1 MADETDNPDIAADR
15 LEAALERI
23 AQAEAAPR
31 APEPTPAPEPSDTA
45 AVAER
50 LDTLIERVR
59 DALDND

>member
-1 MADETDNPDIAADR
+1 MADETDDPDIAAAR

-23 AQAEAAPR
+23 AQAAAAPR
-31 APEPTPAPEPSDTA
+31 TPAPEPRDTTA
-45 AVAER
+45 LAER